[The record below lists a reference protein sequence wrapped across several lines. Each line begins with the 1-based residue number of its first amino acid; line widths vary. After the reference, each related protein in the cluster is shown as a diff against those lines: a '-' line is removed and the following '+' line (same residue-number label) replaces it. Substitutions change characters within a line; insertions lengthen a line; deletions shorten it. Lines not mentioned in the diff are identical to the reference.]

1 MSKLSKIVLGTVG
14 AALALA
20 FAHAWLNLGFD
31 PLRALGLGK
40 ETEVAQETRFR
51 VGFLPVT

>member
-1 MSKLSKIVLGTVG
+1 MSKLGKVTLSAIAV
-14 AALALA
+14 ALILA

-31 PLRALGLGK
+31 PLAKLGLRKGV
-40 ETEVAQETRFR
+40 EEQAQFR

>member
-1 MSKLSKIVLGTVG
+1 MNKLGRVTLG
-14 AALALA
+14 ALGVAVSLG

-31 PLRALGLGK
+31 PLAKLGLRK
-40 ETEVAQETRFR
+40 EVEERSRYR

>member
-1 MSKLSKIVLGTVG
+1 MTKFGKVVLGAVG
-14 AALALA
+14 VAFTLG

-31 PLRALGLGK
+31 PLATLGLRK
-40 ETEVAQETRFR
+40 SVEEKAQFR

>member
-1 MSKLSKIVLGTVG
+1 MTKLGKVALSAVGVAFTLG
-14 AALALA
+14 

-31 PLRALGLGK
+31 PLVTLGIRTSTQQK
-40 ETEVAQETRFR
+40 TQFR

>member
-1 MSKLSKIVLGTVG
+1 MSKLGKVTLGAIGV
-14 AALALA
+14 ALSLG

-31 PLRALGLGK
+31 PLAKLGLK
-40 ETEVAQETRFR
+40 KVAEEQSRFR

>member
-1 MSKLSKIVLGTVG
+1 MSKLGRVTLGAFGV
-14 AALALA
+14 AFALG

-31 PLRALGLGK
+31 PLATLGLRK
-40 ETEVAQETRFR
+40 VAEEPSRFR

>member
-1 MSKLSKIVLGTVG
+1 VSKLGKVTLGAIGV
-14 AALALA
+14 ALSLG

-31 PLRALGLGK
+31 PLMKLGLK
-40 ETEVAQETRFR
+40 KQVEERTLFR

>member
-1 MSKLSKIVLGTVG
+1 MSKLGRVTLGAFGV
-14 AALALA
+14 ALGLG

-31 PLRALGLGK
+31 PLVKLGLRK
-40 ETEVAQETRFR
+40 EAEERSRFR

>member
-1 MSKLSKIVLGTVG
+1 MTRLGRVTLGAVG
-14 AALALA
+14 VAFALG

-31 PLRALGLGK
+31 PLARLGLRK
-40 ETEVAQETRFR
+40 DTEEKAPFR

>member
-1 MSKLSKIVLGTVG
+1 MSKLGKVALGAII
-14 AALALA
+14 AAFTLG

-31 PLRALGLGK
+31 PLATLGLRK
-40 ETEVAQETRFR
+40 SAEEKTQFR

>member
-1 MSKLSKIVLGTVG
+1 MSKLGRVTLGAV
-14 AALALA
+14 AVALTLG

-31 PLRALGLGK
+31 PLVTLGIRTSTQQK
-40 ETEVAQETRFR
+40 TQFR

>member
-1 MSKLSKIVLGTVG
+1 MSKLGRVTLGAVG
-14 AALALA
+14 VALTLG

-31 PLRALGLGK
+31 PLARLGLRK
-40 ETEVAQETRFR
+40 AAEEQARFR